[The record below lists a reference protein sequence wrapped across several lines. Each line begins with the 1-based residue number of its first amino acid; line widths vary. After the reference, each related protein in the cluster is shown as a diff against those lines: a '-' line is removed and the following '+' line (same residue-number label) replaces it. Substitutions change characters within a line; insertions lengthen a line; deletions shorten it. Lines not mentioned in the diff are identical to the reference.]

1 MGMPVDKGRQKKLT
15 DLMRRQEDDAKSRGG
30 LPRAKFIVKGKA
42 EQCPIYSFRTSDL
55 LLNRSNGRIK
65 SQIMDREAEL
75 GCTLDVAEEETQRI
89 IKDILQSIRKEE
101 NAKIKADLER
111 NGQMQPGI
119 VTCDG
124 IVINGNRRKVLLE
137 ELFDEKN
144 AEEYAYLDAHVL
156 PSDIEKREV
165 WLIEAGIQL
174 STPQQL
180 DYSPVNHLLKLREGK
195 DSGLDIDS
203 MARRIYGVDPEKLR
217 EDLERL
223 KLIDEYLE
231 DFLDKKGRYH
241 LVEGKNE
248 HFISLQKYVLDRVRS
263 PRARS
268 DWSPTESDIA
278 ELKVVA
284 FNFIRSRGFP
294 HMRIR
299 DLREMFLTETSW
311 RQLQETQRIEV
322 SVGEEETPA
331 PPAEEPTP
339 ADEAEEAEEDA
350 SGDEAPAAS
359 RAAQLDKAEEAHWVK
374 KNRDTLKR
382 FFEESKEQLQIEK
395 DRAQPLALAER
406 ALKNIRAIQEDSVGV
421 EAPALDEVL
430 RRIIEK
436 ANALRAFHHKQRK
449 SQKHRK
455 KTKPSK
461 EGAKGKSKSV
471 GRPQRKRT
479 KRKR

>member
-1 MGMPVDKGRQKKLT
+1 MGMPVDDKGRQKKLA
-15 DLMRRQEDDAKSRGG
+15 DLMRRQKDDAKSRGG

-42 EQCPIYSFRTSDL
+42 EQRPIYSFRTSDL
-55 LLNRSNGRIK
+55 LLNKANGRIK
-65 SQIMDREAEL
+65 SQMMDREAEL
-75 GCTLDVAEEETQRI
+75 GRTLDVAEEETQRI
-89 IKDILQSIRKEE
+89 IKGILQSMRKEE
-101 NAKIKADLER
+101 NAKIKGDLER

-137 ELFDEKN
+137 ELFDEN
-144 AEEYAYLDAHVL
+144 SAEEYAYLDAHVL
-156 PSDIEKREV
+156 PSDIEKREL

-180 DYSPVNHLLKLREGK
+180 DYSPVNHLLKLREGQ
-195 DSGLDIDS
+195 DSGVDIDS
-203 MARRIYGVDPEKLR
+203 MARRIYGVDPNELR
-217 EDLERL
+217 DDLERL

-263 PRARS
+263 QRARS

-284 FNFIRSRGFP
+284 FNFIRGGFP

-299 DLREMFLTETSW
+299 DLREVFLTATPW
-311 RQLQETQRIEV
+311 GPLPGMQLIEV

-331 PPAEEPTP
+331 PPA
-339 ADEAEEAEEDA
+339 DEAEEAEEYA
-350 SGDEAPAAS
+350 SGDEAPATS
-359 RAAQLDKAEEAHWVK
+359 RAAQLDKAEEAHWIK

-395 DRAQPLALAER
+395 DRAQPLALAKR

-421 EAPALDEVL
+421 EAPDLDEVL

-436 ANALRAFHHKQRK
+436 ANALRAFHHKERK

-455 KTKPSK
+455 KTKSSR